1 MSGTGK
7 VQDEFRLSPAKK
19 QVLIVMGTCPK
30 EKLQGA
36 PAIQIWDVFSVNK
49 NDDNS

>member
-1 MSGTGK
+1 MNRFRFLGEIANSMSGTGK

-36 PAIQIWDVFSVNK
+36 PAIQI
-49 NDDNS
+49 